1 MEGSL
6 QGDRALFQPMAT
18 ETRDVPR
25 LGVPKATIFPPG
37 VQTLTVCPIALSSAF
52 WGTAWTKTSHRW
64 AEVDRALCCCPVG
77 PFILSLGC
85 CSLKAPKPWRKGQP

>member
-6 QGDRALFQPMAT
+6 QGDRALFQPVAT

-37 VQTLTVCPIALSSAF
+37 VQTLTVRLSHS
-52 WGTAWTKTSHRW
+52 
-64 AEVDRALCCCPVG
+64 PV
-77 PFILSLGC
+77 FCLLGD
-85 CSLKAPKPWRKGQP
+85 SMDQNIP